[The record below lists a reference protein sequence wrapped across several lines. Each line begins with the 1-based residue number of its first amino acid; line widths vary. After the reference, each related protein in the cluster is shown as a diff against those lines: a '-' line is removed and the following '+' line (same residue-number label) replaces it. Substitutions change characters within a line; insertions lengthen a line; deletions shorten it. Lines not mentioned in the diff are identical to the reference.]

1 MRPACVF
8 DILTSVKNEIKPSKD
23 VVKIISGINVLA
35 HLASMPGPVGKESL
49 SQLLGLLGHRYPK
62 VLD

>member
-8 DILTSVKNEIKPSKD
+8 DILTSVKSKD